1 MREGKLGM
9 VRRRIMNVL
18 LLFACMAALLAGCN
32 QKNVQ
37 FQDPLV
43 ERCVREILGKSAEDP
58 ITAVECASIKELKI
72 DCVKGTGLTY
82 HHLKLVF
89 ERGNYLDLS
98 DLKYLTGLTTLEIYN
113 EPLYDQ
119 LFNVDAI
126 ANCEKLET
134 LALDY
139 TPVASD
145 YYIPWI
151 YTVKDIE
158 QVVAKLPNLKEF
170 KMQAMLHEEFQNWIL
185 EASGGKEITFTEE
198 NLVEDHLLYRNIWP
212 DHKQGAYDLS
222 EYDEIPQDIED
233 LLLICR
239 AGDEVDFEIFR
250 TFENLK
256 TLTVYSIDA
265 AYGPKDDPLPEDGLA
280 KIKNV
285 DALQENKGFYSL
297 NLCGMTGDFSGIG
310 RLTQLKELSIV
321 MSRVVNSTFIDRLS
335 ELRELTFRSNLSED
349 FSENLKNAGKNLR
362 WLHYLCVNPY
372 DLSDGEWLSDLQSL
386 DALQLGA
393 VSSYLFGEKSDP
405 TGRIVEELK
414 NCKKLKYFCAWGVR
428 KEGSLDLTPLAEVP
442 NLQYVYVTDGMAEIR
457 GTSELLEKKGMRS
470 LVLRGK
476 NMTNDEDV
484 KWMKL
489 GAENESLG
497 RLLIDGM
504 IISNY
509 GYDNW
514 VKMLGEEGA
523 RAFIKERQSAFKKCF
538 ANHLLCGGYDALI
551 SPGRSVEDVES
562 LINQ

>member
-1 MREGKLGM
+1 MREGRFGM
-9 VRRRIMNVL
+9 ARRRILNML

-72 DCVKGTGLTY
+72 DCVKGTGLTF

-98 DLKYLTGLTTLEIYN
+98 DLKYLTGLTTLEIHN

-126 ANCEKLET
+126 ANCKNLET
-134 LALDY
+134 LWLDF
-139 TPVASD
+139 TPVASE

-151 YTVKDIE
+151 YTVKDVE

-185 EASGGKEITFTEE
+185 EANGGKEITFTEE
-198 NLVEDHLLYRNIWP
+198 NLVEDHFLYRNIWP
-212 DHKQGAYDLS
+212 DHGQGAYDIS
-222 EYDEIPQDIED
+222 EFDEIPKDIED

-250 TFENLK
+250 AFENLK
-256 TLTVYSIDA
+256 TLTVYSNDA
-265 AYGPKDDPLPEDGLA
+265 TYGPKDDPLPEDGLA

-321 MSRVVNSTFIDRLS
+321 MSRVANSTFIDRLS

-349 FSENLKNAGKNLR
+349 FSENLKKAGKYLR
-362 WLHYLCVNPY
+362 WLHYLCVNPD

-442 NLQYVYVTDGMAEIR
+442 NLQYVYVTDVVAEIR

-484 KWMKL
+484 KWMEL

-497 RLLIDGM
+497 RILIDGM

-523 RAFIKERQSAFKKCF
+523 RAFIKERESAFKKCF
-538 ANHLLCGGYDALI
+538 ANHLLCGGYDVLI
-551 SPGRSVEDVES
+551 CPCRSVEDVES